1 MAALNI
7 KDFTTLVR
15 DQVTAIQGRAAGL
28 VDFTIGSLLRA
39 ICESNA
45 SVLQWLQQL
54 IVTLLATTRASTS
67 SGADL
72 DSWMADF
79 GFLRLS
85 ASFATGSVTYSR
97 FTPTNSAL
105 IPIGS
110 LVGSTDGSQQYAVTI
125 DVTNPLYSASLS
137 GYLVPAGTASATV
150 PVIASTAGAAGN
162 ALIGTVTVVVGSISG
177 VDTVTNSTVFTNG
190 VDPETDSAFRAR
202 FILWVQSLSK
212 GTKAAIGYALS
223 SMQQGVTYTLTEN
236 QDYSGNTLYGY
247 FYAVVDD
254 GSGAPNSAFLASAA
268 AAIESA
274 RAFTTRYG
282 VFAPVLVPANI
293 SMTITTD
300 TSVAH
305 GVVVAQVTAAIQ
317 TYIASL
323 RLGQILPYT
332 QLAAIAYAVTP
343 AITNVSG
350 VLLNGA
356 TADLS
361 ATNKQVIRPGTVA
374 VA

>member
-1 MAALNI
+1 MAALNV

-45 SVLQWLQQL
+45 SVLQWIQQL
-54 IVTLLATTRASTS
+54 IVTLLTITRASTS

-85 ASFATGSVTYSR
+85 ASFSTGSVTYSR
-97 FTPTNSAL
+97 FTSTTSAL

-110 LVGSTDGSQQYAVTI
+110 LVGSADGSQQYAVTI
-125 DVTNPLYSASLS
+125 DTANSFYSETLG
-137 GYLVPAGTASATV
+137 GYIIPAGVASATV
-150 PVIASTAGAAGN
+150 PVQASTAGAAGN
-162 ALIGTVTVVVGSISG
+162 ALTGTVAVIIGSISG
-177 VDTVTNSTVFTNG
+177 IDTVTNSAVFTNG
-190 VDPETDSAFRAR
+190 VDPESDSDFRAR
-202 FILWVQSLSK
+202 FIMWVQSLSK

-236 QDYSGNTLYGY
+236 EDYAGGLNYGY

-254 GSGAPNSAFLASAA
+254 GSGAPTSDFLSSAA
-268 AAIESA
+268 NAVEAV
-274 RAFTTRYG
+274 RPFTSRYG
-282 VFAPVLVPANI
+282 IFGPVQVTANA

-300 TSVAH
+300 PSVSHA
-305 GVVVAQVTAAIQ
+305 VVVAQVVAAVRS
-317 TYIASL
+317 YIASL

-332 QLAAIAYAVTP
+332 QLAAVAYGVSP
-343 AITNVSG
+343 SITNVSA
-350 VLLNGA
+350 VLLNGS
-356 TADLS
+356 TADV
-361 ATNKQVIRPGTVA
+361 AANQKQVIRPGTITVA
-374 VA
+374 

>member
-1 MAALNI
+1 MASLNI

-39 ICESNA
+39 IAESNA

-67 SGADL
+67 SDADL

-97 FTPTNSAL
+97 FTPSNSAL

-110 LVGSTDGSQQYAVTI
+110 LVGSTDGSQQFSVTI
-125 DVTNPLYSASLS
+125 DTTNPLYNATLG
-137 GYLVPAGTASATV
+137 GYLVPAGTATATV

-162 ALIGTVTVVVGSISG
+162 ALVGTVTVIVGSISG
-177 VDTVTNSTVFTNG
+177 IDTVTNSGVFANG
-190 VDPETDSAFRAR
+190 IDQEKDSSFRAR

-212 GTKAAIGYALS
+212 GTKAAIGYALA

-236 QDYSGNTLYGY
+236 QNYDGSLNYGY

-254 GSGAPNSAFLASAA
+254 GSGAPSVDFLTSAA
-268 AAIESA
+268 NAVEAV
-274 RAFTTRYG
+274 RPFTSRYG
-282 VFAPVLVPANI
+282 IFGPVLVTANVG
-293 SMTITTD
+293 MTITTD
-300 TSVAH
+300 ASVTH
-305 GVVVAQVTAAIQ
+305 SVVVAQVIAALQ
-317 TYIASL
+317 AYISSL
-323 RLGQILPYT
+323 SLGQILPYT
-332 QLAAIAYAVTP
+332 QLASVAYAVSP
-343 AITNVSG
+343 AITNVSAI
-350 VLLNGA
+350 LLNGS
-356 TADLS
+356 TADLA
-361 ATNKQVIRPGTVA
+361 ATNKQVIRPGTITVA
-374 VA
+374 